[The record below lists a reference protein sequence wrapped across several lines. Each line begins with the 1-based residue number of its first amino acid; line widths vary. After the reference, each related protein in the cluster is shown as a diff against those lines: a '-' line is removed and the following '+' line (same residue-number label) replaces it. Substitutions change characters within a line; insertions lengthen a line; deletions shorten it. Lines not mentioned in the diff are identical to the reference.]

1 MKFIFLRLSRRSII
15 SVSHT
20 NLFTICVLFITRY
33 LTWTMRCHGNG
44 NQRKQRR
51 AKTVL
56 INAPLVGLI
65 IIIA

>member
-44 NQRKQRR
+44 KQRR